1 MKESRKHNVKIAQHF
16 SIYRTGK
23 RAFIKAMNSN
33 PGIVKSTA
41 FTEVKDCFQN
51 FKHSFLLVRA
61 SLNVELF
68 YDSLNY

>member
-1 MKESRKHNVKIAQHF
+1 MCCNSRVRFHDVNIALHS
-16 SIYRTGK
+16 SIYTTGK

-51 FKHSFLLVRA
+51 SKYSFLLARA
-61 SLNVELF
+61 SLNV
-68 YDSLNY
+68 

>member
-1 MKESRKHNVKIAQHF
+1 
-16 SIYRTGK
+16 
-23 RAFIKAMNSN
+23 MNSN

-51 FKHSFLLVRA
+51 FKYSFLLARA

>member
-23 RAFIKAMNSN
+23 RAFIKAMNST
-33 PGIVKSTA
+33 GIVKSTA

-51 FKHSFLLVRA
+51 FKYSFLLARA